1 MKIGRIEETETGI
14 RIVEAGLFFPRSFEI
29 DAPDL
34 VEFQKWLLYNL
45 QDVKDNYARV
55 TGMSLRKNTGGMSKF
70 QR

>member
-14 RIVEAGLFFPRSFEI
+14 KIIGTGLFPQSFEI

-34 VEFQKWLLYNL
+34 VEFNKWLLYNL

-55 TGMSLRKNTGGMSKF
+55 TGVSLRKQSTGMSKF